1 MENIEKLNEQF
12 LHIQGLLSKK
22 DFAAAIELLDSMFKE
37 YSAIDWVGDN
47 KITDAESEQMQKLHY
62 VYKDFY
68 AHHLITYYCQL
79 FTALVSLLDEAAKY
93 KNSITKAYA
102 HVDSI
107 LAELENLEKVT
118 QSEDSHNKL
127 WLERSDYKTVKSM
140 LSDCCGLPQCGI
152 SQEDYQD
159 FLYTYNHQPDLLDD
173 EDTVEDDEDTVED
186 DEDGYLDM
194 DNDYDD
200 IEDYFEKKSWCNIHF
215 YCLGVVKSC
224 TVGGNINYRSIIDKL
239 QHDIG
244 ISPEVWQLKDDSEF
258 NVVKKMEALVTSKLC
273 NFNPTIDIDHNILP
287 TLLEQVDNSNA
298 PLSIEVVATLNYR
311 ELGTTC
317 IGYVV
322 SGKLTVGDKVKLNFA
337 LGNGEHAP
345 ELDDNDVL
353 SAKVTWIET
362 NGTELTTKAIANQTL
377 SFGLDIERFLLPE
390 TISSVEHYEV

>member
-1 MENIEKLNEQF
+1 MKDINVLNEKF
-12 LHIQGLLSKK
+12 LTAQELWEKNE
-22 DFAAAIELLDSMFKE
+22 FASAFEMLDGMYKE
-37 YSAIDWVGDN
+37 YSAMDWIEEGVS
-47 KITDAESEQMQKLHY
+47 TDADANEQQQALHY
-62 VYKDFY
+62 IYKDFY
-68 AHHLITYYCQL
+68 AHHLINYYCQL

-93 KNSITKAYA
+93 KNNITKAYA

-107 LAELENLEKVT
+107 LAELENLEKVAP
-118 QSEDSHNKL
+118 SEYSHHKL

-140 LSDCCGLPQCGI
+140 QSDCCGLPQCGI

-173 EDTVEDDEDTVED
+173 EDTGEDDEDD
-186 DEDGYLDM
+186 YFDM

-258 NVVKKMEALVTSKLC
+258 KVVKKMEDFVTSKLC

-337 LGNGEHAP
+337 LGNGEHTP

-377 SFGLDIERFLLPE
+377 SFGLDIERYLLPE
-390 TISSVEHYEV
+390 TISSVEHYKV

>member
-1 MENIEKLNEQF
+1 MKDINVLNEKF
-12 LHIQGLLSKK
+12 LTAQELWKK
-22 DFAAAIELLDSMFKE
+22 NEFASAFEMLDGMYKE
-37 YSAIDWVGDN
+37 YSAMDWIEEGVS
-47 KITDAESEQMQKLHY
+47 TDADANEQQQALHY
-62 VYKDFY
+62 IYKDFY
-68 AHHLITYYCQL
+68 AHHLINYYCQL

-93 KNSITKAYA
+93 KNNITKAYA

-107 LAELENLEKVT
+107 LAELENLEKVAP
-118 QSEDSHNKL
+118 SEYSHHKL

-173 EDTVEDDEDTVED
+173 EDTGEDDEDD
-186 DEDGYLDM
+186 YFDM

-258 NVVKKMEALVTSKLC
+258 KVVKKMEDFVTSKLC

-337 LGNGEHAP
+337 LGNGEHTP

-377 SFGLDIERFLLPE
+377 SFGLDIERYLLPE
-390 TISSVEHYEV
+390 TISGVEHYKV

>member
-1 MENIEKLNEQF
+1 MEDIEKLNEQF

-22 DFAAAIELLDSMFKE
+22 DFDAAIELLDSMFKE
-37 YSAIDWVGDN
+37 YSAIDWVVDN
-47 KITDAESEQMQKLHY
+47 KITDAESEQMQMLHY

-93 KNSITKAYA
+93 KNNITKAYA

-107 LAELENLEKVT
+107 LAELGNLEKVT
-118 QSEDSHNKL
+118 PSEDSHHKL
-127 WLERSDYKTVKSM
+127 WLERRDYKNVKSM

-159 FLYTYNHQPDLLDD
+159 FLYTYNHQPDLL
-173 EDTVEDDEDTVED
+173 DDEDTVED

-224 TVGGNINYRSIIDKL
+224 TVGENINYRSIIYKL

-258 NVVKKMEALVTSKLC
+258 NVVKKMEDLVTSKLC

-390 TISSVEHYEV
+390 TISSVEHYKV

>member
-1 MENIEKLNEQF
+1 MKDINVLNEKF
-12 LHIQGLLSKK
+12 LTAQELWEKNE
-22 DFAAAIELLDSMFKE
+22 FASAFEMLDGMYKE
-37 YSAIDWVGDN
+37 YSAMDWIEEGVS
-47 KITDAESEQMQKLHY
+47 TDADANELQQALHY
-62 VYKDFY
+62 IYKDFY
-68 AHHLITYYCQL
+68 AHHLINYYCQL

-107 LAELENLEKVT
+107 LAELGNLEKVAP
-118 QSEDSHNKL
+118 SEDSHHKL

-173 EDTVEDDEDTVED
+173 EDTVEDDK
-186 DEDGYLDM
+186 DGYLDM

-215 YCLGVVKSC
+215 YSLGVVKSC

-258 NVVKKMEALVTSKLC
+258 KVVKKMEALVTSKLC

-337 LGNGEHAP
+337 LGNGEHTP
-345 ELDDNDVL
+345 KLDDNDVL

-390 TISSVEHYEV
+390 TISSVEHYKV

>member
-1 MENIEKLNEQF
+1 MKDINVLNEKF
-12 LHIQGLLSKK
+12 LTAQELWEKNE
-22 DFAAAIELLDSMFKE
+22 FASAFEMLDGMYKE
-37 YSAIDWVGDN
+37 YSAMDWIEEGVS
-47 KITDAESEQMQKLHY
+47 TDADANELQQALHY
-62 VYKDFY
+62 IYKDFY
-68 AHHLITYYCQL
+68 AHHLINYYCQL

-107 LAELENLEKVT
+107 LAELGNLEKVAP
-118 QSEDSHNKL
+118 SEDSHHKL

-159 FLYTYNHQPDLLDD
+159 FLYTYNHQPDLL
-173 EDTVEDDEDTVED
+173 DDEDTVED

-258 NVVKKMEALVTSKLC
+258 KVVKKMVALVTSKLC

-337 LGNGEHAP
+337 LGNGEHTP
-345 ELDDNDVL
+345 KLDDNDVL

-377 SFGLDIERFLLPE
+377 SFGLDIERYLLPE
-390 TISSVEHYEV
+390 TISSVEHYKV

>member
-1 MENIEKLNEQF
+1 MKDINVLNEKF
-12 LHIQGLLSKK
+12 LTAQELWKK
-22 DFAAAIELLDSMFKE
+22 NEFASAFEMLDGMYKE
-37 YSAIDWVGDN
+37 YSAMDWIEEGVS
-47 KITDAESEQMQKLHY
+47 TDADANEQQQALHY
-62 VYKDFY
+62 IYKDFY
-68 AHHLITYYCQL
+68 AHHLINYYCQL

-93 KNSITKAYA
+93 KNNITKAYA

-107 LAELENLEKVT
+107 LAELENLEKVAP
-118 QSEDSHNKL
+118 SEYSHHKL

-173 EDTVEDDEDTVED
+173 EDTGEDDEND
-186 DEDGYLDM
+186 YFDM

-377 SFGLDIERFLLPE
+377 SFGLDIERYLLPE
-390 TISSVEHYEV
+390 TISGVEHYKV

>member
-1 MENIEKLNEQF
+1 MKDINVLNEKF
-12 LHIQGLLSKK
+12 LTAQELWEKNE
-22 DFAAAIELLDSMFKE
+22 FASAFEMLDGMYKE
-37 YSAIDWVGDN
+37 YSAMDWIEEGVS
-47 KITDAESEQMQKLHY
+47 TDADANEQQQALHY
-62 VYKDFY
+62 IYKDFY
-68 AHHLITYYCQL
+68 AHHLINYYCQL

-107 LAELENLEKVT
+107 LAELGNLEKVAP
-118 QSEDSHNKL
+118 SEDSHHKL

-173 EDTVEDDEDTVED
+173 EDTGEDDEDD
-186 DEDGYLDM
+186 YFDM

-258 NVVKKMEALVTSKLC
+258 KVVKKMEALVTSKLC

-337 LGNGEHAP
+337 LGNGEHTP
-345 ELDDNDVL
+345 KLDDNDVL

-377 SFGLDIERFLLPE
+377 SFGLDIERYLLPE
-390 TISSVEHYEV
+390 TISSVEHYKV

>member
-1 MENIEKLNEQF
+1 MKDINVLNEKF
-12 LHIQGLLSKK
+12 LTAQELWKK
-22 DFAAAIELLDSMFKE
+22 NEFASAFEMLDGMYKE
-37 YSAIDWVGDN
+37 YSAMDWIEEGVS
-47 KITDAESEQMQKLHY
+47 TDADANEQQQALHY
-62 VYKDFY
+62 IYKDFY
-68 AHHLITYYCQL
+68 AHHLINYYCQL

-93 KNSITKAYA
+93 KNNITKAYA

-107 LAELENLEKVT
+107 LAELENLEKVAP
-118 QSEDSHNKL
+118 SEYSHHKL

-173 EDTVEDDEDTVED
+173 EDTGEDDEDD
-186 DEDGYLDM
+186 YFDM

-200 IEDYFEKKSWCNIHF
+200 IEDYFKKKSWCNIHF

-258 NVVKKMEALVTSKLC
+258 KVVKKMEDFVTSKLC

-337 LGNGEHAP
+337 LGNGQHTP

-377 SFGLDIERFLLPE
+377 SFGLDIERYLLPE
-390 TISSVEHYEV
+390 TISSVEHYKV

>member
-1 MENIEKLNEQF
+1 MKDINVLNEKF
-12 LHIQGLLSKK
+12 LTAQELWEKNE
-22 DFAAAIELLDSMFKE
+22 FASAFEMLDEMYKE
-37 YSAIDWVGDN
+37 YSAMDWLEEGVS
-47 KITDAESEQMQKLHY
+47 TDADANEQQQALHY
-62 VYKDFY
+62 IYKDFY

-93 KNSITKAYA
+93 KNNITKAYA

-107 LAELENLEKVT
+107 LAELENLEKVAP
-118 QSEDSHNKL
+118 SEDSHHKL
-127 WLERSDYKTVKSM
+127 WLERRDYKNVKSV

-173 EDTVEDDEDTVED
+173 EDTVEDDEDD
-186 DEDGYLDM
+186 YLDM
-194 DNDYDD
+194 DDYDD

-224 TVGGNINYRSIIDKL
+224 TVGGNINYRSIIDRL

-244 ISPEVWQLKDDSEF
+244 ISPEVWQLKDDREF
-258 NVVKKMEALVTSKLC
+258 KVVKKMEALVTSKLC

-390 TISSVEHYEV
+390 TISSVEHYKV

>member
-1 MENIEKLNEQF
+1 MKDINVLNEKF
-12 LHIQGLLSKK
+12 LTAQELWKK
-22 DFAAAIELLDSMFKE
+22 NEFASAFEMLDGMYKE
-37 YSAIDWVGDN
+37 YSAMDWIEEGVS
-47 KITDAESEQMQKLHY
+47 TDADANEQQQALHY
-62 VYKDFY
+62 IYKDFY
-68 AHHLITYYCQL
+68 AHHLINYYCQL

-93 KNSITKAYA
+93 KNNITKAYA

-107 LAELENLEKVT
+107 LAELENLEKVAP
-118 QSEDSHNKL
+118 SEYSHHKL

-173 EDTVEDDEDTVED
+173 EDTGEDDEDD
-186 DEDGYLDM
+186 YFDM

-258 NVVKKMEALVTSKLC
+258 NVVEKMEALVTSKLC

-337 LGNGEHAP
+337 LGNGEHTP

-377 SFGLDIERFLLPE
+377 SFGLDIERYLLPE
-390 TISSVEHYEV
+390 TISSVEHYKV

>member
-1 MENIEKLNEQF
+1 MKDINVLNEKF
-12 LHIQGLLSKK
+12 LTAQELWEKNE
-22 DFAAAIELLDSMFKE
+22 FASAFEMLDGMYKE
-37 YSAIDWVGDN
+37 YSAMDWIEEGVS
-47 KITDAESEQMQKLHY
+47 TDADANEQQQALHY
-62 VYKDFY
+62 IYKDFY
-68 AHHLITYYCQL
+68 AHHLINYYCQL

-93 KNSITKAYA
+93 KNNITKAYA

-107 LAELENLEKVT
+107 LAELENLEKVAP
-118 QSEDSHNKL
+118 SEYSHHKL

-173 EDTVEDDEDTVED
+173 EDTGEDDEDD
-186 DEDGYLDM
+186 YFDM

-224 TVGGNINYRSIIDKL
+224 TVGGNINYRSVIDKL

-258 NVVKKMEALVTSKLC
+258 KVVKKMEDFVTSKLC

-377 SFGLDIERFLLPE
+377 SFGLDIERYLLPE
-390 TISSVEHYEV
+390 TISGVEHYKV

>member
-1 MENIEKLNEQF
+1 MEDINVLNKKFLTAQELWEKNE
-12 LHIQGLLSKK
+12 
-22 DFAAAIELLDSMFKE
+22 FASAFEILDEMYKE
-37 YSAIDWVGDN
+37 YSAMDWIEEGVS
-47 KITDAESEQMQKLHY
+47 TDADANEQQQALHY
-62 VYKDFY
+62 IYKDFY

-118 QSEDSHNKL
+118 QSEDSHHKL

-159 FLYTYNHQPDLLDD
+159 FLYTYTHQPDLL
-173 EDTVEDDEDTVED
+173 DDEDTVED

-362 NGTELTTKAIANQTL
+362 NGTELTTKAIANQTDL
-377 SFGLDIERFLLPE
+377 IQIYFTRF
-390 TISSVEHYEV
+390 

>member
-1 MENIEKLNEQF
+1 MKDINVLNEKF
-12 LHIQGLLSKK
+12 LTAQELWKK
-22 DFAAAIELLDSMFKE
+22 NEFASAFEMLDGMYKE
-37 YSAIDWVGDN
+37 YSAMDWIEEGVS
-47 KITDAESEQMQKLHY
+47 TDADANEQQQALHY
-62 VYKDFY
+62 IYKDFY
-68 AHHLITYYCQL
+68 AHHLINYYCQL

-93 KNSITKAYA
+93 KNNITKAYA

-107 LAELENLEKVT
+107 LAELENLEKVAP
-118 QSEDSHNKL
+118 SEYSHHKL

-159 FLYTYNHQPDLLDD
+159 FLYTYNHQPDLL
-173 EDTVEDDEDTVED
+173 DDEDTVED

-258 NVVKKMEALVTSKLC
+258 KVVKKMEDFVTSKLC

-337 LGNGEHAP
+337 LGNGEHTP

-377 SFGLDIERFLLPE
+377 SFGLDIERYLLPE
-390 TISSVEHYEV
+390 TISSVEHYKV

>member
-1 MENIEKLNEQF
+1 MKDINVLNEKF
-12 LHIQGLLSKK
+12 LTAQELWEKNE
-22 DFAAAIELLDSMFKE
+22 FASAFEMLDGMYKE
-37 YSAIDWVGDN
+37 YSAMDWIEEGVS
-47 KITDAESEQMQKLHY
+47 TDADANEQQQALHY
-62 VYKDFY
+62 IYKDFY
-68 AHHLITYYCQL
+68 AHHLINYYCQL

-93 KNSITKAYA
+93 KNNITKAYA

-107 LAELENLEKVT
+107 LAELENLEKVAP
-118 QSEDSHNKL
+118 SEYSHHKL

-152 SQEDYQD
+152 SEEDYQD

-173 EDTVEDDEDTVED
+173 EDTGEDDEDD
-186 DEDGYLDM
+186 YFDM

-258 NVVKKMEALVTSKLC
+258 KVVKKMEDFVTSKLC

-337 LGNGEHAP
+337 LGNGEHTP

-377 SFGLDIERFLLPE
+377 SFGLDIERYLLPE
-390 TISSVEHYEV
+390 TISSVEHYKV

>member
-1 MENIEKLNEQF
+1 MKDINVLNEKF
-12 LHIQGLLSKK
+12 LTAQELWEKNE
-22 DFAAAIELLDSMFKE
+22 FASAFEMLDEMYKE
-37 YSAIDWVGDN
+37 YSAMDWIEEGVS
-47 KITDAESEQMQKLHY
+47 TDADANEQQQALHY
-62 VYKDFY
+62 IYKDFY

-93 KNSITKAYA
+93 KNNITKAYA

-107 LAELENLEKVT
+107 LAELENLEKVAP
-118 QSEDSHNKL
+118 SEDSHHKL
-127 WLERSDYKTVKSM
+127 WLERRDYKNVKSV

-173 EDTVEDDEDTVED
+173 EDTGEDDEDD
-186 DEDGYLDM
+186 YLDM
-194 DNDYDD
+194 DDYDD

-244 ISPEVWQLKDDSEF
+244 ISPEVWQLKDDREF
-258 NVVKKMEALVTSKLC
+258 KVVKKMEALVTSKLC

-287 TLLEQVDNSNA
+287 TLLKQVDNSNA

-390 TISSVEHYEV
+390 TISSVEHYKV

>member
-1 MENIEKLNEQF
+1 MKDIHVLNEKF
-12 LHIQGLLSKK
+12 LTAQELWKK
-22 DFAAAIELLDSMFKE
+22 NEFASAFEMLDGMYKE
-37 YSAIDWVGDN
+37 YSAMDWIEEGVSA
-47 KITDAESEQMQKLHY
+47 DADANEQQQALHY
-62 VYKDFY
+62 IYKDFY
-68 AHHLITYYCQL
+68 AHHLINYYCQL

-93 KNSITKAYA
+93 KNNITKAYA

-107 LAELENLEKVT
+107 LAELENLEKVAP
-118 QSEDSHNKL
+118 SEYSHHKL

-173 EDTVEDDEDTVED
+173 EDTGEDDEDD
-186 DEDGYLDM
+186 YFDM

-258 NVVKKMEALVTSKLC
+258 KVVKKMEDFVTSKLC

-337 LGNGEHAP
+337 LGNGEHTP

-377 SFGLDIERFLLPE
+377 SFGLDIERYLLPE
-390 TISSVEHYEV
+390 TISSVEHYKV

>member
-1 MENIEKLNEQF
+1 MKDINVLNEKF
-12 LHIQGLLSKK
+12 LTAQELWEKNE
-22 DFAAAIELLDSMFKE
+22 FASAFEMLDGMYKE
-37 YSAIDWVGDN
+37 YSAMDWIEEGVS
-47 KITDAESEQMQKLHY
+47 TDADANEQQQALHY
-62 VYKDFY
+62 IYKDFY
-68 AHHLITYYCQL
+68 AHHLINYYCQL

-107 LAELENLEKVT
+107 LAELGNLEKVAP
-118 QSEDSHNKL
+118 SEDSHHKL

-173 EDTVEDDEDTVED
+173 EDTGEDDEDD
-186 DEDGYLDM
+186 YFDM

-215 YCLGVVKSC
+215 YCLGVVKNC

-258 NVVKKMEALVTSKLC
+258 KVVKKMEALVTSKLC

-337 LGNGEHAP
+337 LGNGEHTP
-345 ELDDNDVL
+345 KLDDNDVL

-377 SFGLDIERFLLPE
+377 SFGLDIERYLLPE
-390 TISSVEHYEV
+390 TISGVEHYKV

>member
-1 MENIEKLNEQF
+1 MKDINVLNEKF
-12 LHIQGLLSKK
+12 LTAQELWEKNE
-22 DFAAAIELLDSMFKE
+22 FASAFEMLDGMYKE
-37 YSAIDWVGDN
+37 YSAMDWIEEGVS
-47 KITDAESEQMQKLHY
+47 TDADANEQQQALHY
-62 VYKDFY
+62 IYKDFY

-93 KNSITKAYA
+93 KNNITKAYA

-107 LAELENLEKVT
+107 LAELENLEKVAP
-118 QSEDSHNKL
+118 SEDSHHKL
-127 WLERSDYKTVKSM
+127 WLERRDYKNVKSV

-173 EDTVEDDEDTVED
+173 EDTGEDDEDD
-186 DEDGYLDM
+186 YFDM

-258 NVVKKMEALVTSKLC
+258 KVVKKMEDFVTSKLC

-337 LGNGEHAP
+337 LGNGEHTP

-377 SFGLDIERFLLPE
+377 SFGLDIERYLLPE
-390 TISSVEHYEV
+390 TISSVEHYKV

>member
-1 MENIEKLNEQF
+1 MKDINVLNEKF
-12 LHIQGLLSKK
+12 LTAQELWEKNE
-22 DFAAAIELLDSMFKE
+22 FASAFEMLDGMYKE
-37 YSAIDWVGDN
+37 YSAMDWIEEGVS
-47 KITDAESEQMQKLHY
+47 TDADANEQQQALHY
-62 VYKDFY
+62 IYKDFY
-68 AHHLITYYCQL
+68 AHHLINYYCQL

-107 LAELENLEKVT
+107 LAELGNLEKVAP
-118 QSEDSHNKL
+118 SEDSHHKL

-173 EDTVEDDEDTVED
+173 EDTGEDDEDD
-186 DEDGYLDM
+186 YFDM

-258 NVVKKMEALVTSKLC
+258 KVVKKMEALVTSKLC

-287 TLLEQVDNSNA
+287 TLLERVDNSNA

-337 LGNGEHAP
+337 LGNGEHTP
-345 ELDDNDVL
+345 KLDDNDVL

-377 SFGLDIERFLLPE
+377 SFGLDIERYLLPE
-390 TISSVEHYEV
+390 TISGVEHYKV

>member
-1 MENIEKLNEQF
+1 MKDINVLNEKF
-12 LHIQGLLSKK
+12 LTAQELWEKNE
-22 DFAAAIELLDSMFKE
+22 FASAFEMLDGMYKE
-37 YSAIDWVGDN
+37 YSAMDWIEEGVS
-47 KITDAESEQMQKLHY
+47 TDADANEQQQALHY
-62 VYKDFY
+62 IYKDFY
-68 AHHLITYYCQL
+68 AHHLINYYCQL

-107 LAELENLEKVT
+107 LAELGNLEKVAP
-118 QSEDSHNKL
+118 SEDSHHKL

-173 EDTVEDDEDTVED
+173 EDTGEDDEDD
-186 DEDGYLDM
+186 YFDM

-258 NVVKKMEALVTSKLC
+258 KVVKKMEALVTSKLC

-337 LGNGEHAP
+337 LGNGEHTP
-345 ELDDNDVL
+345 KLDDNDVL

-377 SFGLDIERFLLPE
+377 SFGLDIERYLLPE
-390 TISSVEHYEV
+390 KISGV

>member
-1 MENIEKLNEQF
+1 MKDINVLNEKF
-12 LHIQGLLSKK
+12 LTAQELWKK
-22 DFAAAIELLDSMFKE
+22 NEFASAFEMLDGMYKE
-37 YSAIDWVGDN
+37 YSAMDWIEEGVS
-47 KITDAESEQMQKLHY
+47 TDADANEQQQALHY
-62 VYKDFY
+62 IYKDFY
-68 AHHLITYYCQL
+68 AHHLINYYCQL

-93 KNSITKAYA
+93 KNNITKAYA

-107 LAELENLEKVT
+107 LAELENLEKVAP
-118 QSEDSHNKL
+118 SEYSHHKL

-173 EDTVEDDEDTVED
+173 EDTGEDDEDD
-186 DEDGYLDM
+186 YFDM

-258 NVVKKMEALVTSKLC
+258 KVVKKMEDFVTSKRC

-337 LGNGEHAP
+337 LGNGEHTP

-377 SFGLDIERFLLPE
+377 SFGLDIERYLLPE
-390 TISSVEHYEV
+390 TISSVEHYKV

>member
-1 MENIEKLNEQF
+1 MKDINVLNEKF
-12 LHIQGLLSKK
+12 LTAQELWKK
-22 DFAAAIELLDSMFKE
+22 NEFASAFEMLDGMYKE
-37 YSAIDWVGDN
+37 YSAMDWIEEGVS
-47 KITDAESEQMQKLHY
+47 TDADANEQQQALHY
-62 VYKDFY
+62 IYKDFY
-68 AHHLITYYCQL
+68 AHHLINYYCQL

-107 LAELENLEKVT
+107 LAELENLEKVAP
-118 QSEDSHNKL
+118 SEYSHHKL

-173 EDTVEDDEDTVED
+173 EDTGEDDEDD
-186 DEDGYLDM
+186 YFDM

-224 TVGGNINYRSIIDKL
+224 TVGGDINYRSIIDKL

-287 TLLEQVDNSNA
+287 TLLEQVDNSKA
-298 PLSIEVVATLNYR
+298 PLSIEVIATLNYR

-317 IGYVV
+317 IGHVV

-390 TISSVEHYEV
+390 TISSVEHYKV

>member
-1 MENIEKLNEQF
+1 MKDINVLNEKF
-12 LHIQGLLSKK
+12 LTAQELWEKNE
-22 DFAAAIELLDSMFKE
+22 FASAFEMLDGMYKE
-37 YSAIDWVGDN
+37 YSAMDWIEEGVS
-47 KITDAESEQMQKLHY
+47 TDADANEQQQALHY
-62 VYKDFY
+62 IYKDFY
-68 AHHLITYYCQL
+68 AHHLINYYCQL

-93 KNSITKAYA
+93 KNNITKAYA

-107 LAELENLEKVT
+107 LAELENLEKVAP
-118 QSEDSHNKL
+118 SEYSPHKL

-159 FLYTYNHQPDLLDD
+159 FLYTYNHQPDLL
-173 EDTVEDDEDTVED
+173 DDEDTVED

-258 NVVKKMEALVTSKLC
+258 KVVKKMEDFVTSKLC

-337 LGNGEHAP
+337 LGNGEHTP

-377 SFGLDIERFLLPE
+377 SFGLDIERYLLPE
-390 TISSVEHYEV
+390 TISSVEHYKV

>member
-1 MENIEKLNEQF
+1 MKDINVLNEKF
-12 LHIQGLLSKK
+12 LTAQELWKK
-22 DFAAAIELLDSMFKE
+22 NEFASAFEMLDGMYKE
-37 YSAIDWVGDN
+37 YSAMDWIEEGVS
-47 KITDAESEQMQKLHY
+47 TDADANELQQALHY
-62 VYKDFY
+62 IYKDFY
-68 AHHLITYYCQL
+68 AHHLINYYCQL

-107 LAELENLEKVT
+107 LAELENLEKVAP
-118 QSEDSHNKL
+118 SEYSHHKL

-173 EDTVEDDEDTVED
+173 EDTVEDDEDD
-186 DEDGYLDM
+186 YFDM

-258 NVVKKMEALVTSKLC
+258 KVVKKMEALVTSKLC

-337 LGNGEHAP
+337 LGNGEHTP
-345 ELDDNDVL
+345 KLDDNDVL

-377 SFGLDIERFLLPE
+377 SFGLDIERYLLPE
-390 TISSVEHYEV
+390 TISSVEHYKV

>member
-1 MENIEKLNEQF
+1 MKDINVLNEKF
-12 LHIQGLLSKK
+12 LTAQELWEKNE
-22 DFAAAIELLDSMFKE
+22 FASAFEMLDGMYKE
-37 YSAIDWVGDN
+37 YSAMDWIEEGVS
-47 KITDAESEQMQKLHY
+47 TDADANELQQALHY
-62 VYKDFY
+62 IYKDFY
-68 AHHLITYYCQL
+68 AHHLINYYCQL

-107 LAELENLEKVT
+107 LAELGNLEKVAP
-118 QSEDSHNKL
+118 SEDSHHRL

-173 EDTVEDDEDTVED
+173 EDTGEDDEDD
-186 DEDGYLDM
+186 YFDM

-200 IEDYFEKKSWCNIHF
+200 VEDYFEKKSWCNIHF

-258 NVVKKMEALVTSKLC
+258 KVVKKMEDFVTSKLC

-337 LGNGEHAP
+337 LGNGEHTP

-362 NGTELTTKAIANQTL
+362 NGTELTTKAIANQSL
-377 SFGLDIERFLLPE
+377 SFGLDIERYLLPE
-390 TISSVEHYEV
+390 TISSVEHYKV

>member
-1 MENIEKLNEQF
+1 MKDINVLNEKF
-12 LHIQGLLSKK
+12 LTAQELWKK
-22 DFAAAIELLDSMFKE
+22 NEFASAFEMLDGMYKE
-37 YSAIDWVGDN
+37 YSAMDWIEEGVS
-47 KITDAESEQMQKLHY
+47 TDADANEQQQALHY
-62 VYKDFY
+62 IYKDFY
-68 AHHLITYYCQL
+68 AHHLINYYCQL

-93 KNSITKAYA
+93 KNNITKAYA

-107 LAELENLEKVT
+107 LAELENLEKVAP
-118 QSEDSHNKL
+118 SEYSHHKL

-173 EDTVEDDEDTVED
+173 EDTGEDDEDD
-186 DEDGYLDM
+186 YFDM

-224 TVGGNINYRSIIDKL
+224 TVGENINYRSIIDKL

-258 NVVKKMEALVTSKLC
+258 KVVKKMEDFVTSKLC

-337 LGNGEHAP
+337 LGNGEHTP

-377 SFGLDIERFLLPE
+377 SFGLDIERYLLPE
-390 TISSVEHYEV
+390 TISSVEHYKV

>member
-1 MENIEKLNEQF
+1 MKDINVLNEKF
-12 LHIQGLLSKK
+12 LTAQELWKK
-22 DFAAAIELLDSMFKE
+22 NEFASAFEMLDGMYKE
-37 YSAIDWVGDN
+37 YSAMDWIEEGVS
-47 KITDAESEQMQKLHY
+47 TDADANEQQQALHY
-62 VYKDFY
+62 IYKDFY
-68 AHHLITYYCQL
+68 AHHLINYYCQL

-93 KNSITKAYA
+93 KNNITKAYA

-107 LAELENLEKVT
+107 LAELENLEKVAP
-118 QSEDSHNKL
+118 SEYSHHKL

-173 EDTVEDDEDTVED
+173 EDTGEDDEDD
-186 DEDGYLDM
+186 YFDM

-258 NVVKKMEALVTSKLC
+258 KVVKKMEALVTSKLC

-337 LGNGEHAP
+337 LGNGEHTP
-345 ELDDNDVL
+345 KKLDDNDVL

-377 SFGLDIERFLLPE
+377 SFGLDIERYLLPE
-390 TISSVEHYEV
+390 TISSVEHYKV

>member
-1 MENIEKLNEQF
+1 MKDINVLNEKF
-12 LHIQGLLSKK
+12 LTAQELWEKNE
-22 DFAAAIELLDSMFKE
+22 FASAFEMLDGMYKE
-37 YSAIDWVGDN
+37 YSAMDWIEEGVS
-47 KITDAESEQMQKLHY
+47 TDADANEQQQALHY
-62 VYKDFY
+62 IYKDFY
-68 AHHLITYYCQL
+68 AHHLINYYCQL

-107 LAELENLEKVT
+107 LAELGNLEKVAP
-118 QSEDSHNKL
+118 SEDSHHKL

-173 EDTVEDDEDTVED
+173 EDTGEDDEDD
-186 DEDGYLDM
+186 YFDM

-244 ISPEVWQLKDDSEF
+244 ISPDVWQLKDDSEF
-258 NVVKKMEALVTSKLC
+258 KVVKKMEALVTSKLC

-337 LGNGEHAP
+337 LGNGEHTP
-345 ELDDNDVL
+345 KLDDNDVL

-377 SFGLDIERFLLPE
+377 SFGLDIERYLLPE
-390 TISSVEHYEV
+390 TISGVEHYKI

>member
-1 MENIEKLNEQF
+1 MKDINVLNEKF
-12 LHIQGLLSKK
+12 LTAQELWKK
-22 DFAAAIELLDSMFKE
+22 NEFASAFEMLDGMYKE
-37 YSAIDWVGDN
+37 YSAMDWIEEGVS
-47 KITDAESEQMQKLHY
+47 TDADANEQQQALHY
-62 VYKDFY
+62 IYKDFY
-68 AHHLITYYCQL
+68 AHHLINYYCQL

-93 KNSITKAYA
+93 KNNITKAYA

-107 LAELENLEKVT
+107 LAELENLEKVAP
-118 QSEDSHNKL
+118 SEYSHHKL

-173 EDTVEDDEDTVED
+173 EDTGEDDEDD
-186 DEDGYLDM
+186 YFDM

-258 NVVKKMEALVTSKLC
+258 KVVKKMEALVTSKLC

-337 LGNGEHAP
+337 LGNGEHTP
-345 ELDDNDVL
+345 KLDDNDVL

-377 SFGLDIERFLLPE
+377 SFGLDIERYLLPE
-390 TISSVEHYEV
+390 TISSVEHYKI

>member
-1 MENIEKLNEQF
+1 MKDINVLNEKF
-12 LHIQGLLSKK
+12 LTAQELWEKNE
-22 DFAAAIELLDSMFKE
+22 FASAFEMLDGMYKE
-37 YSAIDWVGDN
+37 YSAMDWIEEGVS
-47 KITDAESEQMQKLHY
+47 TDADANEQQQALHY
-62 VYKDFY
+62 IYKDFY
-68 AHHLITYYCQL
+68 AHHLINYYCQL

-107 LAELENLEKVT
+107 LAELGNLEKVAP
-118 QSEDSHNKL
+118 SEDSHHKL

-173 EDTVEDDEDTVED
+173 EDTGEDDEDD
-186 DEDGYLDM
+186 YFDM

-258 NVVKKMEALVTSKLC
+258 KVVKKMEALVTSKLC

-345 ELDDNDVL
+345 KLDDNDVL

-362 NGTELTTKAIANQTL
+362 NGTELTTKAIANQSL
-377 SFGLDIERFLLPE
+377 SFGLDIERYLLPE
-390 TISSVEHYEV
+390 TISSVEHYKV

>member
-1 MENIEKLNEQF
+1 MKDINVLNEKF
-12 LHIQGLLSKK
+12 LTAQELWEKNE
-22 DFAAAIELLDSMFKE
+22 FASAFEMLDGMYKE
-37 YSAIDWVGDN
+37 YSAMDWIEEGVS
-47 KITDAESEQMQKLHY
+47 TDADANEQQQALHY
-62 VYKDFY
+62 IYKDFY
-68 AHHLITYYCQL
+68 AHHLINYYCQL

-93 KNSITKAYA
+93 KNNITKAYA

-107 LAELENLEKVT
+107 LAELENLEKVAP
-118 QSEDSHNKL
+118 SEYSHHKL

-173 EDTVEDDEDTVED
+173 EDTGEDDEDD
-186 DEDGYLDM
+186 YFDM

-258 NVVKKMEALVTSKLC
+258 EVVKKMEDFVTSKLC

-298 PLSIEVVATLNYR
+298 PLSIEVVATLNYI

-337 LGNGEHAP
+337 LGNGEHTP

-377 SFGLDIERFLLPE
+377 SFGLDIERYLLPE
-390 TISSVEHYEV
+390 TISSVEHYKV

>member
-1 MENIEKLNEQF
+1 MKDINVLNEKF
-12 LHIQGLLSKK
+12 LTAQELWEKNE
-22 DFAAAIELLDSMFKE
+22 FASAFEMLDGMYKE
-37 YSAIDWVGDN
+37 YSAMDWIEEGVS
-47 KITDAESEQMQKLHY
+47 TDADANEQQQALHY
-62 VYKDFY
+62 IYKDFY
-68 AHHLITYYCQL
+68 AHHLINYYCQL

-107 LAELENLEKVT
+107 LAELGNLEKVAP
-118 QSEDSHNKL
+118 SEDSHHKL

-173 EDTVEDDEDTVED
+173 EDTGEDDEDD
-186 DEDGYLDM
+186 YFDM

-258 NVVKKMEALVTSKLC
+258 KVVKKMEALVTSKLC

-337 LGNGEHAP
+337 LGNGEHTP
-345 ELDDNDVL
+345 KLDDNDVL

-362 NGTELTTKAIANQTL
+362 NGTELTTKAIANQAL

-390 TISSVEHYEV
+390 TISGVEHYKV

>member
-1 MENIEKLNEQF
+1 MKDINVLNEKF
-12 LHIQGLLSKK
+12 LTAQELWEKNE
-22 DFAAAIELLDSMFKE
+22 FASAFEMLDGMYKE
-37 YSAIDWVGDN
+37 YSAMDWIEEGVS
-47 KITDAESEQMQKLHY
+47 TDADANEQQQALHY
-62 VYKDFY
+62 IYKDFY
-68 AHHLITYYCQL
+68 AHHLINYYCQL

-107 LAELENLEKVT
+107 LAELGNLEKVAP
-118 QSEDSHNKL
+118 SEDSHHKL

-173 EDTVEDDEDTVED
+173 EDTGEDDEDD
-186 DEDGYLDM
+186 YFDM

-258 NVVKKMEALVTSKLC
+258 KVVKKMEALVTSKLC

-322 SGKLTVGDKVKLNFA
+322 SGKLTVGDKVKLNYA

-377 SFGLDIERFLLPE
+377 SFGLDIERYLLPE
-390 TISSVEHYEV
+390 TISSVEHYKV

>member
-1 MENIEKLNEQF
+1 MKDINVLNEKF
-12 LHIQGLLSKK
+12 LTAQELWKK
-22 DFAAAIELLDSMFKE
+22 NEFASAFEMLDGMYKE
-37 YSAIDWVGDN
+37 YSAMDWIEEGVS
-47 KITDAESEQMQKLHY
+47 TDADANEQRQALHY
-62 VYKDFY
+62 IYKDFY
-68 AHHLITYYCQL
+68 AHHLINYYCQL

-93 KNSITKAYA
+93 KNNITKAYA

-107 LAELENLEKVT
+107 LAELENLEKVAP
-118 QSEDSHNKL
+118 SEYSHHKL

-173 EDTVEDDEDTVED
+173 EDTGEDDEDD
-186 DEDGYLDM
+186 YFDM

-258 NVVKKMEALVTSKLC
+258 KVVKKMEDFVTSKLC

-337 LGNGEHAP
+337 LGNGEHTP

-377 SFGLDIERFLLPE
+377 SFGLDIERYLLPE
-390 TISSVEHYEV
+390 TISSVEHYKV

>member
-1 MENIEKLNEQF
+1 MKDINVLNEKF
-12 LHIQGLLSKK
+12 LTAQELWEKNE
-22 DFAAAIELLDSMFKE
+22 FASAFEMLDEMYKE
-37 YSAIDWVGDN
+37 YSAMDWIEEGVS
-47 KITDAESEQMQKLHY
+47 TDADANEQQQALHY
-62 VYKDFY
+62 IYKDFY
-68 AHHLITYYCQL
+68 AHHLINYYCQL

-93 KNSITKAYA
+93 KNNITKAYA

-107 LAELENLEKVT
+107 LAELENLEKVAP
-118 QSEDSHNKL
+118 SEDSHHKL
-127 WLERSDYKTVKSM
+127 WLERRDYKNVKSV

-173 EDTVEDDEDTVED
+173 EDTVEDDEDD
-186 DEDGYLDM
+186 YLDM
-194 DNDYDD
+194 DDYDD

-244 ISPEVWQLKDDSEF
+244 ISPEVWQLKDDREF
-258 NVVKKMEALVTSKLC
+258 KVVKKMEALVTSKLC

-287 TLLEQVDNSNA
+287 TLLKQVDNSNA

-390 TISSVEHYEV
+390 TISSVEHYKV

>member
-1 MENIEKLNEQF
+1 MKDINVLNEKF
-12 LHIQGLLSKK
+12 LTAQELWKK
-22 DFAAAIELLDSMFKE
+22 NEFASAFEMLDGMYKE
-37 YSAIDWVGDN
+37 YSAMDWIEEGVS
-47 KITDAESEQMQKLHY
+47 TDADANEQQQALHY
-62 VYKDFY
+62 IYKDFY
-68 AHHLITYYCQL
+68 AHHLINYYCQL

-93 KNSITKAYA
+93 KNNITKAYA

-107 LAELENLEKVT
+107 LAELENLEKVAP
-118 QSEDSHNKL
+118 SEYSHHKL

-173 EDTVEDDEDTVED
+173 EDTGEDDEDD
-186 DEDGYLDM
+186 YFDM

-200 IEDYFEKKSWCNIHF
+200 IEDYFKKKSWCNIHF

-258 NVVKKMEALVTSKLC
+258 KVVKKMEALVTSKLC

-337 LGNGEHAP
+337 LGNGEHTP

-377 SFGLDIERFLLPE
+377 SFGLDIERYLLPE
-390 TISSVEHYEV
+390 TISSVEHYKV

>member
-1 MENIEKLNEQF
+1 MKDINVLNEKF
-12 LHIQGLLSKK
+12 LTAQELWEKNE
-22 DFAAAIELLDSMFKE
+22 FASAFEMLDGMYKE
-37 YSAIDWVGDN
+37 YSAMDWIEEGVS
-47 KITDAESEQMQKLHY
+47 TDADANEQQQALHY
-62 VYKDFY
+62 IYKDFY
-68 AHHLITYYCQL
+68 AHHLINYYCQL

-93 KNSITKAYA
+93 KNNITKAYA

-107 LAELENLEKVT
+107 LAELENLGKVAP
-118 QSEDSHNKL
+118 SEYSHHKL

-173 EDTVEDDEDTVED
+173 EDTGEDDEDD
-186 DEDGYLDM
+186 YFDM

-258 NVVKKMEALVTSKLC
+258 KVVKKMEDFVTSKLC

-337 LGNGEHAP
+337 LGNGEHTP
-345 ELDDNDVL
+345 DLDDNDVL

-377 SFGLDIERFLLPE
+377 SFGLDIERYLLPE
-390 TISSVEHYEV
+390 TISSVEHYKV

>member
-1 MENIEKLNEQF
+1 MKDINVLNEKF
-12 LHIQGLLSKK
+12 LTAQELWKK
-22 DFAAAIELLDSMFKE
+22 NEFASAFEMLDGMYKE
-37 YSAIDWVGDN
+37 YSAMDWIEEGVS
-47 KITDAESEQMQKLHY
+47 TDADANEQQQALHY
-62 VYKDFY
+62 IYKDFY
-68 AHHLITYYCQL
+68 AHHLINYYCQL

-93 KNSITKAYA
+93 KNNITKAYA

-107 LAELENLEKVT
+107 LAELENLEKVAP
-118 QSEDSHNKL
+118 SEYSHHKL

-140 LSDCCGLPQCGI
+140 LSDCSGLPQCGI

-173 EDTVEDDEDTVED
+173 EDTGEDDEDD
-186 DEDGYLDM
+186 YFDM

-258 NVVKKMEALVTSKLC
+258 KVVKKMEDFVTSKLC

-337 LGNGEHAP
+337 LGNGEHTP

-377 SFGLDIERFLLPE
+377 SFGLDIERYLLPE
-390 TISSVEHYEV
+390 TISSVEHYKV